1 MSSAVRLQIIL
12 PTQLNWSTKL
22 VKSIAETAYERASFL
37 ISYTG
42 KDGNHQRRL
51 FTNLQSYHL

>member
-12 PTQLNWSTKL
+12 RTQLNWSTKI

-37 ISYTG
+37 ISCTG
-42 KDGNHQRRL
+42 KDSNHQHRPIA
-51 FTNLQSYHL
+51 NLQAPHL